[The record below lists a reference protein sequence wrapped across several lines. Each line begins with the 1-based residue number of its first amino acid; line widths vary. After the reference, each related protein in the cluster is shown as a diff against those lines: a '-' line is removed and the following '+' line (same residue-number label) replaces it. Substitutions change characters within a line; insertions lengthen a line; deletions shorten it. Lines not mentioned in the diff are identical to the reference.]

1 MHFGER
7 IWAERAKNLSET
19 NLFMLGLAALAL
31 IYHALSCTGKFARAR
46 YTLLVFIFV
55 YLFIGLVLLRIL
67 G

>member
-1 MHFGER
+1 M
-7 IWAERAKNLSET
+7 SET
-19 NLFMLGLAALAL
+19 NLFMLGLASLAL
-31 IYHALSCTGKFARAR
+31 IYHALSVTGKFARAR